1 MVGAMSRAAGRPST
15 VPAPAGTGSRI
26 TLAGLAAWSIL
37 PPYLGPLLGL
47 ELDVPAGVEAV
58 DHLVPGA
65 LALAAAAW
73 TVGLARRGETQST
86 RVSGAFAVC
95 ALAGFFQA
103 VTHISLVFDIGDVG
117 RPADAVL
124 LHATAG
130 PALLALAAWHLARSE
145 GDA

>member
-1 MVGAMSRAAGRPST
+1 MSGAAGRPST
-15 VPAPAGTGSRI
+15 VPAPAAMASRI
-26 TLAGLAAWSIL
+26 TLVGLAAWSAL

-47 ELDVPAGVEAV
+47 ELDVPADVEAV

-73 TVGLARRGETQST
+73 ALALARRGETQST

-103 VTHISLVFDIGDVG
+103 VTHISLVIDIGDVG
-117 RPADAVL
+117 RPVGAVL
-124 LHATAG
+124 LHATSG
-130 PALLALAAWHLARSE
+130 PALLALAAWLLARSE
-145 GDA
+145 ADA